1 MKKTIIFFLGL
12 ILLFALLLGIYKFNF
27 TDSDIFIQGKSL
39 APKDY
44 PMLYGKWVQ
53 PNPINDKEVQGFT
66 LNKDG
71 SAFSINMETLK
82 YKSWNFSNG
91 KLLLIAESIGNG
103 SSSIDTTAY
112 EVETISNTKL
122 TLKLNE
128 YREEYKKQ

>member
-1 MKKTIIFFLGL
+1 MKKTIISIGL
-12 ILLFALLLGIYKFNF
+12 ILLVALLLGIYKFNF

-39 APKDY
+39 APKDHL
-44 PMLYGKWVQ
+44 MLYGKWVQ

-66 LNKDG
+66 LNQDG
-71 SAFSINMETLK
+71 SASSINMETLK
-82 YKSWNFSNG
+82 YKCWNFSNG
-91 KLLLIAESIGNG
+91 KLLLVAESIGNS
-103 SSSIDTTAY
+103 SSSIDTTTY